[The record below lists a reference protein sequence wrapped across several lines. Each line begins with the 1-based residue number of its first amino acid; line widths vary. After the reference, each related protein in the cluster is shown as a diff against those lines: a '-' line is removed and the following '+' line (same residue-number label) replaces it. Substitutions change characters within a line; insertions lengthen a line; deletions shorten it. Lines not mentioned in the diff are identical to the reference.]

1 MRVGILQCDNL
12 DPPVADVGG
21 DYDALY
27 GELLDRPDLELVPYA
42 AHRGRLPGST
52 TECDAWLI
60 GGSRCS
66 VYDDEAWIL
75 DLRRFTRRILDD
87 DRPLVGVC
95 FGHQMIGLELGAP
108 VGAAPGGWT
117 VGAVEYQLHDTPP
130 GDEGSGAFDA
140 SDTFTV
146 AAVHRDQVFELPDGA
161 TLLSSSETTPIAG
174 FTVGSRVL
182 AVQPHPE
189 FGVEVAGVLY
199 RHRAE
204 RVGQRLVDDAVAS
217 LASGLDRRRVAEWM
231 VTVARC

>member
-1 MRVGILQCDNL
+1 MRIGLLQCDGL
-12 DPPVADVGG
+12 DPRVVSVAG
-21 DYDALY
+21 DYDVLY
-27 GELLDRPDLELVPYA
+27 ASLLARDGIEFATFRADL
-42 AHRGRLPGST
+42 GQLPAST
-52 TECDAWLI
+52 AGCDAWLI
-60 GGSRCS
+60 GGSRHS
-66 VYDDEAWIL
+66 VYQDESWIR
-75 DLRRFTRRILDD
+75 DLRRFTGQVLAD

-108 VGAAPGGWT
+108 VEDVGYT
-117 VGAVEYQLHDTPP
+117 VGAVEYQLHTVPP
-130 GDEGSGAFDA
+130 GEPRDAPFD
-140 SDTFTV
+140 DTFTV
-146 AAVHRDQVFELPDGA
+146 AAIHRDQVLELPDGA
-161 TLLSSSETTPIAG
+161 TLIASAVPTPIAG
-174 FTVGSRVL
+174 FTYGSRVL